1 MSFRVILKPS
11 ANKEWSGLPAKIQ
24 SQIATVL
31 IKLGENPHPP
41 GSLKLKGRDGY
52 RTRSAVYQ
60 ILYSVDQAGAV
71 VTILAIGHR
80 REIYR

>member
-1 MSFRVILKPS
+1 MRFRVILKPS
-11 ANKEWSGLPAKIQ
+11 ANKEFRGLPAKIQ
-24 SQIATVL
+24 AQIATVL
-31 IKLGENPHPP
+31 FKLGENPHPP

-52 RTRSAVYQ
+52 RARAGNYR
-60 ILYSVDQAGAV
+60 ILYSVDQAVEV